1 MRGTPVCAEN
11 CEWRRGG
18 INQSPQDKSAVV
30 VYPSHSPHNPV
41 QNLETLQQEVI

>member
-1 MRGTPVCAEN
+1 MRIFLVERGGRMRGTPVCAEN

-30 VYPSHSPHNPV
+30 V
-41 QNLETLQQEVI
+41 